1 MYKLKKVTEKIV
13 KIKVLPESVYS
24 KIAAG
29 EVIDKPASIIRELID
44 NSIDAESTEIVI
56 SLKKGGIEEI
66 CVRDNGCGM
75 EKDDLATSILKH
87 STSKIETTDDLN
99 NIQTMGFRGEALYS
113 VNTVSKLTIT
123 SSTDESGT
131 TPGYKICPE
140 NSFVPEPVPC
150 RKGTKIEIKDLFY
163 NLPARKKFL
172 KSAASE
178 LTSVK
183 TTIYEKIFAKLNIS
197 FALYN
202 DGKLLFRTNGDGS
215 FENAFFA
222 VYKLEDSF
230 TINKFEYSSKSS
242 PLKVTI
248 YHSPADIF
256 FQSRKYQTLYVNSRP
271 ITCSF
276 FYSAISK
283 GYSQYVSP
291 NRHPLMFVFLETEP
305 SFIDVNIHPAKREV
319 KFFDQSA
326 VFNTIMQGT
335 MAAFSSKIRRE
346 LLLERSDPFS
356 ADDDD
361 DIYPFAKI
369 ELADVEPQG
378 RTPEV
383 IYPTDYMD
391 SINTQRDYPDIE
403 DRSCN
408 FYESRKP
415 YSPFAKESQ
424 KDSTSLFAKYEALN
438 VQPQV
443 NLPHIKPKET
453 LQNFRILGV
462 AFDTYIIVEKN
473 EKLYFV
479 DQHAVE
485 EAYIYM
491 KKKEAYKQNAASERL
506 MLPILFELEK
516 MPKNLNEKLEQLK
529 ECGFCI
535 EENEGSTYSLSEIPC
550 VLRNMPSNQLTET
563 ITIFLQED
571 GNSER
576 TIIDRI
582 LITASCREAVKKGD
596 KLTPIQIEEIITRF
610 FDFNI
615 MNCPH
620 GRPVYFEIP
629 RSTFERNFQRKR

>member
-1 MYKLKKVTEKIV
+1 M
-13 KIKVLPESVYS
+13 KIKLLPESVYS

-29 EVIDKPASIIRELID
+29 EVIDKPASIVRELID
-44 NSIDAESTEIVI
+44 NSIDAQATEIVI

-75 EKDDLATSILKH
+75 EKEDLATSILKH
-87 STSKIETTDDLN
+87 STSKIETTEDLN

-123 SSTDESGT
+123 SSTDESGQ
-131 TPGYKICPE
+131 TPGYKICPD

-150 RKGTKIEIKDLFY
+150 RKGTKIEIEDLFY

-172 KSAASE
+172 KSPTSE
-178 LTSVK
+178 LNSVK
-183 TTIYEKIFAKLNIS
+183 SIVYEKIFAKLNIS
-197 FALYN
+197 YALYN
-202 DGKLLFRTNGDGS
+202 DGKLLFRTNGDGN

-230 TINKFEYSSKSS
+230 PINKFEYQSQSS
-242 PLKVTI
+242 PIKVTI
-248 YHSPADIF
+248 YHSPADVF
-256 FQSRKYQTLYVNSRP
+256 FQSRKYQTMYVNNRP
-271 ITCSF
+271 ISCPF

-291 NRHPLMFVFLETEP
+291 NRHPLMFVFLETNP
-305 SFIDVNIHPAKREV
+305 DLIDINIHPAKREV

-335 MAAFSSKIRRE
+335 MAAFNSKIRRE
-346 LLLERSDPFS
+346 LLLERTDPFS

-369 ELADVEPQG
+369 ERVNFPPQEKS
-378 RTPEV
+378 PDV
-383 IYPTDYMD
+383 IYPTEHFGKF
-391 SINTQRDYPDIE
+391 STERDYPDI
-403 DRSCN
+403 DDKYYN
-408 FYESRKP
+408 LYESQKP
-415 YSPFAKESQ
+415 YSPFGKELP
-424 KDSTSLFAKYEALN
+424 KDPQSLFSKYEALK
-438 VQPQV
+438 VQSQV
-443 NLPHIKPKET
+443 DIPHIKPKET
-453 LQNFRILGV
+453 QQSFKILGV
-462 AFDTYIIVEKN
+462 AFDTYIIVEEN

-491 KKKEAYKQNAASERL
+491 KKKEAYNQNPASERL
-506 MLPILFELEK
+506 MIPILFEIEK
-516 MPKNLNEKLEQLK
+516 LPKNLDEKLEQLNS
-529 ECGFCI
+529 CGFCI
-535 EENEGSTYSLSEIPC
+535 EENEGSTYSISEIPC
-550 VLRNMPSNQLTET
+550 VLGNMPTSQLTET
-563 ITIFLQED
+563 ISIFLQED
-571 GNSER
+571 GSSER
-576 TIIDRI
+576 TMIDRI

-596 KLTPIQIEEIITRF
+596 KLTPIQIEEIIMRF
-610 FDFNI
+610 FKFNI

-629 RSTFERNFQRKR
+629 RVTFERNFQRRK